1 MKNLKTTLVLSVF
14 AFSGASFAADPV
26 VRSAIGG
33 AVGGAG
39 GAAVGQEIGGKRG
52 AVAGAAIGGA
62 LGGAVS
68 NCGSGAVVGGAVGG
82 AAGAAIGQSTGGKT
96 GAVVGGGAGGAAGAA
111 IGCDMTDNRQR
122 TAKPAPAA
130 APVVVITSPAP
141 VSRTEEC
148 GRRHN
153 KGKGWAK
160 GHTKC

>member
-1 MKNLKTTLVLSVF
+1 MNNIKAILVVSAL
-14 AFSGASFAADPV
+14 AFSSASFPADPV

-62 LGGAVS
+62 LGGAAS
-68 NCGSGAVVGGAVGG
+68 NCGSGAVVGGAIGG
-82 AAGAAIGQSTGGKT
+82 AAGAAIGQSSGGKT

-111 IGCDMTDNRQR
+111 VGCDMTDKSQR
-122 TAKPAPAA
+122 AAKPVRAVS
-130 APVVVITSPAP
+130 PVVTSPAP